1 MLKQESDRPDSA
13 GYWPHLSRKNRGG
26 PAVNSAEEEV
36 LLKKLTEIT
45 VEVRKMVERIRRQTE
60 EMKKLNSSSGK
71 KKKPKSR
78 RKSPS

>member
-1 MLKQESDRPDSA
+1 
-13 GYWPHLSRKNRGG
+13 
-26 PAVNSAEEEV
+26 VNSAEEEV